1 VKKILPAPL
10 LSLVLAAVWLLLNNS
25 LSIGNIVLATIFAIT
40 VPWFTEP
47 FRTDKA
53 VLRAPGTIIKLGLI
67 VLWDIV
73 VSNITVAR
81 QILGNESKLRPRF
94 VWVPLTITDPHGIAA
109 LAGIITM
116 TPGTLSA
123 DLTEGRDHLLI
134 HALHVEDE
142 QALIDSIKQRYE
154 QPLLE
159 IFKC

>member
-10 LSLVLAAVWLLLNNS
+10 ISVVLATVWLLLNNS
-25 LSIGNIVLATIFAIT
+25 LSIGNIVLAIIFAVT

-47 FRTDKA
+47 YRADKP

-81 QILGNESKLRPRF
+81 QILGNESKLRPQF

-123 DLTEGRDHLLI
+123 DLTEDRKHLLI

-142 QALIDSIKQRYE
+142 PALIDSIKQRYE